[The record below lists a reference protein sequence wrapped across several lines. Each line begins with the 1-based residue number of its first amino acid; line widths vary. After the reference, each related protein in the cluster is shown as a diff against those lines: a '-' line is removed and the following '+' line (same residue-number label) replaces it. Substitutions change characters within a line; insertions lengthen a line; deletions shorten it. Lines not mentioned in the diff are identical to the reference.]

1 MINSNCAPLAQRIER
16 VASDHKVEGSNPSGR
31 VMKETIPKEI
41 MGNENTKEKNESYK
55 IPKEILGALKTLE
68 KAGFDAYLVGGCV
81 RDILLEKTP
90 KDWDITTNAAPEEIQ
105 KIFPDTFYENQF
117 GTVGVVTKSEDPTLK
132 TIEIT
137 PYRKDAKYSD
147 KRHPDSVS
155 FAATLEEDLARRD
168 FTINAMALAIKS
180 KIQNP
185 KSETPKEAAKADPT
199 GQANSKFKIQNSK
212 FVIVDL
218 FKGQED
224 LKNKLIRA
232 VGNPED
238 RFNEDALRILRA
250 VRFSAELDFNIE
262 KKTEEAIK
270 KEKGLLEMISKERI
284 RDELVKMLMSEHPDK
299 GIEKMRETGILKYV
313 LPELEEGYGI
323 TQNKHHIY
331 TVWEHNIRALMHAV
345 SKKWPLEIRLA
356 SLLHDIGKP
365 RTKVGEGPDSTFY
378 GHEIVSAKM
387 TAQILA
393 RLKFPKNFSEK
404 IYKLVRWHLFFSDTE
419 VITLSAVR
427 RIIRNVGPE
436 NIWDLMKIRFTDRVG
451 MGRPKEEPFRLRKY
465 EAMVEQ
471 ALRDPISV
479 SMLKI
484 DGNKVME
491 IAKME
496 PGPKV
501 GYILHALLEKVLDD
515 PSYNTEKWL
524 SAETKRLAA
533 LPEEELKKIGQSGKE
548 KREEFEEKEIE
559 KIKEKYRVK

>member
-1 MINSNCAPLAQRIER
+1 
-16 VASDHKVEGSNPSGR
+16 
-31 VMKETIPKEI
+31 MKGEKTKGTSKNKE
-41 MGNENTKEKNESYK
+41 
-55 IPKEILGALKTLE
+55 IPKEILESLKALE
-68 KAGFDAYLVGGCV
+68 KAGFEAYLVGGCV
-81 RDILLEKTP
+81 RDLLLGKTP
-90 KDWDITTNAAPEEIQ
+90 KDWDITTNAKPEEIQ
-105 KIFPDTFYENQF
+105 RIFPNTFYENQF
-117 GTVGVVTKSEDPTLK
+117 GTVGVVTKSQDPTLK

-137 PYRKDAKYSD
+137 PYRKEAKYSD

-168 FTINAMALAIKS
+168 FTINAITLKIPIPPALRRDPAKGGGKS
-180 KIQNP
+180 QFPN
-185 KSETPKEAAKADPT
+185 KSQISNLKSQKYE
-199 GQANSKFKIQNSK
+199 
-212 FVIVDL
+212 IVDL

-232 VGNPED
+232 VGNPEE
-238 RFNEDALRILRA
+238 RFNEDALRMMRA
-250 VRFSAELDFNIE
+250 VRIAAELDFDIE
-262 KKTEEAIK
+262 EKTEKAIK
-270 KEKGLLEMISKERI
+270 KEKELLKIISKERI
-284 RDELVKMLMSEHPDK
+284 RDELIKMLMSDHPDK

-313 LPELEEGYGI
+313 LPELEEGYGV

-331 TVWEHNIRALMHAV
+331 TVWEHNIKALMHAV

-365 RTKVGEGPDSTFY
+365 RTKVGEGPNSTFY

-393 RLKFPKNFSEK
+393 LLKFPKNLSEK
-404 IYKLVRWHLFFSDTE
+404 VYKLVRWHLFFSDTE

-471 ALRDPISV
+471 CLRDPISV

-491 IAKME
+491 IAKIK

-515 PSYNTEKWL
+515 PSYNNEEWL
-524 SAETKRLAA
+524 EAEIKRLAA

-548 KREEFEEKEIE
+548 KREELEEKEIE
-559 KIKEKYRVK
+559 KIKEKYRIK

>member
-1 MINSNCAPLAQRIER
+1 MDNTP
-16 VASDHKVEGSNPSGR
+16 VFGTGVPGSNPGED
-31 VMKETIPKEI
+31 VMEGKFLKENMNQENNKENFTKEI
-41 MGNENTKEKNESYK
+41 
-55 IPKEILGALKTLE
+55 PREILESLKTLE

-81 RDILLEKTP
+81 RDLLLNKEP
-90 KDWDITTNAAPEEIQ
+90 KDWDITTNAEPEEIQ
-105 KIFPDTFYENQF
+105 KIYPETFYENKF
-117 GTVGVVTKSEDPTLK
+117 GTVGIVTKSEDPTLK

-137 PYRKDAKYSD
+137 PYRKEARYSD
-147 KRHPDSVS
+147 KRHPDEVKW
-155 FAATLEEDLARRD
+155 AKNLEEDLARRD
-168 FTINAMALAIKS
+168 FTINAIALEIPIFKS
-180 KIQNP
+180 QFSN
-185 KSETPKEAAKADPT
+185 KSQIP
-199 GQANSKFKIQNSK
+199 NSKQFKI
-212 FVIVDL
+212 IDL

-238 RFNEDALRILRA
+238 RFNEDALRIMRA
-250 VRFSAELDFNIE
+250 VRFSAELDFDIE
-262 KKTEEAIK
+262 KRTEEALEEK
-270 KEKGLLEMISKERI
+270 KGLLEMISKERI

-299 GIEKMRETGILKYV
+299 GLEKMRETGILKYV
-313 LPELEEGYGI
+313 LPELAEGYGV

-331 TVWEHNIRALMHAV
+331 TVWEHNVRALMHAV
-345 SKKWPLEIRLA
+345 AKNWPLEIRLA

-387 TAQILA
+387 TAKILS
-393 RLKFPKNFSEK
+393 RLKFPNKFSEK
-404 IYKLVRWHLFFSDTE
+404 VYKLVRWHLFFSDTE

-471 ALRDPISV
+471 ALRDPITV

-484 DGNKVME
+484 DGNKVIE
-491 IAKME
+491 IAKIE
-496 PGPKV
+496 PGPRV

-515 PSYNTEKWL
+515 SSYNNEEWLEK
-524 SAETKRLAA
+524 ETKRLAK
-533 LPEEELKKIGQSGKE
+533 LPEKELEKVGKAGKE
-548 KREEFEEKEIE
+548 KREELEEAEIE
-559 KIKEKYRVK
+559 KIMEKYRVK